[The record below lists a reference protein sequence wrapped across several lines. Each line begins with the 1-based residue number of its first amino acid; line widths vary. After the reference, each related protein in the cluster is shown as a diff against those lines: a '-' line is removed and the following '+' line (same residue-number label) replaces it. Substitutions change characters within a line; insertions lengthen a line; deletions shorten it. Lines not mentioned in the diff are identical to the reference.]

1 MGDDLAA
8 HIRAIE
14 DVLDEAGR
22 ECLRII
28 VSRNLTLAEVRLLSK
43 FMFGCM
49 NQRHEIAR
57 RVDQRGMGELAKILE
72 FVARTYSAI
81 HEIDV
86 RLTRSRE

>member
-1 MGDDLAA
+1 MGDELAA
-8 HIRAIE
+8 HIEAVE
-14 DVLDEAGR
+14 EALDEAGR

-28 VSRNLTLAEVRLLSK
+28 VCRNLTLAEVRLLSK

-57 RVDQRGMGELAKILE
+57 RVDQRGVGELAKVLE

-81 HEIDV
+81 HEIDQ
-86 RLTRSRE
+86 RLESNRE